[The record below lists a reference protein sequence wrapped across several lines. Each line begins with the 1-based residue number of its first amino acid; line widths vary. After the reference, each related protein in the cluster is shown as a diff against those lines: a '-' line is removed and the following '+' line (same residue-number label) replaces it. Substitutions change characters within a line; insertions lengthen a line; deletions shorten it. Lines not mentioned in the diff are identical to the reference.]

1 MRPKTRE
8 AMKTGRAATMTMTAR
23 NTMRKRMTMTMKR
36 TKKTRRYRLF
46 FSELLCNVSPSLYWQ
61 GLDANICLLA
71 GGRRGGRARHGGT
84 NPGSVEQATAD
95 TLQQRVHQT
104 PHI

>member
-8 AMKTGRAATMTMTAR
+8 AMRRRGGAATMTMTAR

-36 TKKTRRYRLF
+36 TKKRRRYTPP
-46 FSELLCNVSPSLYWQ
+46 SELLCNVSPSLYWQ
-61 GLDANICLLA
+61 GLEANICLLA

-84 NPGSVEQATAD
+84 NPGSVEQAAAD